1 MVAQKL
7 IFIYGDT
14 NEAEASVWKKN
25 WFPLWF
31 CIGLRQPPNKE
42 WCLLDVILKSTA
54 LHIFH
59 FCLPIALLCWILL
72 YCLLV
77 CIAVSSCCH
86 LSYMWILNPMRQN
99 CLSGC
104 RVLSVM
110 NPQPISES
118 LRCQSNVNTNR
129 KMKHNGSVF
138 QSLLDSIV
146 TLQYFALC
154 RKYKISDKQGTP
166 QARWKRLCD
175 LGNNRHWF
183 LYFLSQL
190 PWVRDSGRFRVSMH
204 GLLEGKGANV

>member
-1 MVAQKL
+1 MRA
-7 IFIYGDT
+7 G
-14 NEAEASVWKKN
+14 WG
-25 WFPLWF
+25 F
-31 CIGLRQPPNKE
+31 CVKE
-42 WCLLDVILKSTA
+42 KVIPFVILHWAKTTAKQRVPPGCSPHPTA

-59 FCLPIALLCWILL
+59 FYLPIALLCRILL
-72 YCLLV
+72 YCFLV
-77 CIAVSSCCH
+77 CTALSSCCH
-86 LSYMWILNPMRQN
+86 LSYMWIINPMRQN

-129 KMKHNGSVF
+129 KMKRNGSIA

-175 LGNNRHWF
+175 LGNNRHCFFLLLVTASMGAWF
-183 LYFLSQL
+183 WKVQS
-190 PWVRDSGRFRVSMH
+190 
-204 GLLEGKGANV
+204 